1 MPVIEIPIL
10 KPKAGSTWS
19 LNFRP
24 AQARVTFNG
33 GTGPIRI
40 WFMGS
45 PVISLGHNDD
55 SVSPQVID
63 LDFSD
68 GLDIYALETFN
79 TGIHITAIEFR

>member
-1 MPVIEIPIL
+1 MPVIEQPQL
-10 KPKAGSTWS
+10 NPKTGTTWA

-40 WFMGS
+40 WFMAS

-63 LDFSD
+63 LDFSA
-68 GLDIYALETFN
+68 GLDIYGFGTFN
-79 TGIHITAIEFR
+79 IGIQITNIQFK